1 MAVYAA
7 SALMRSVANRETS
20 LDEARLH
27 RLLSSMAY
35 ASLAVRVARAG

>member
-35 ASLAVRVARAG
+35 ASLMHASPGSA